1 LFLQAISCV
10 IGKTHPRAVGLRAK
24 MPFASTGGFGI
35 LRGPQYQPD
44 AQARERSG
52 KTVYPTAPSLAR
64 RVSVNRPF
72 AIPMIRYS
80 ILIPERE
87 RADDVR
93 RQLPALTAA
102 LDRMESPHEIIVVD
116 DASTTANLR
125 LLEKLRG
132 ECPSLR
138 VLRLDSPGGTSVAL
152 TAGIAAARGETV
164 IVIEAGETYSAEQ
177 VPWLVS
183 WLSRADFVAGR
194 RRQTGLA
201 KLLQRFARI
210 PRWLL
215 LGLESHDPDCL
226 FWAARREVVANL
238 RLTPGMCRYLP
249 AIVSRRGYRV
259 CDAYVEH
266 QGELHRLQDVR
277 PNPAD
282 LLAAWWMCRRW
293 REPVAHEAFRT
304 DQPALRVLW
313 REDAEQIKPTITENA
328 A

>member
-1 LFLQAISCV
+1 
-10 IGKTHPRAVGLRAK
+10 
-24 MPFASTGGFGI
+24 
-35 LRGPQYQPD
+35 
-44 AQARERSG
+44 
-52 KTVYPTAPSLAR
+52 
-64 RVSVNRPF
+64 
-72 AIPMIRYS
+72 MIRYS

-125 LLEKLRG
+125 LLEKLRA

-138 VLRLDSPGGTSVAL
+138 VLRLDSASGTSVAL

-164 IVIEAGETYSAEQ
+164 IAIEAGETYSAEQ
-177 VPWLVS
+177 VPWMVS

-194 RRQTGLA
+194 RRQTGLG
-201 KLLQRFARI
+201 KLWQRFGRI

-238 RLTPGMCRYLP
+238 RLSPGMCRYLP
-249 AIVSRRGYRV
+249 AIISRRGYRV

-266 QGELHRLQDVR
+266 HGPLHRLQDAR

-293 REPVAHEAFRT
+293 REPVADEAFRT

-313 REDAEQIKPTITENA
+313 REESEQIKSAATENA